1 MGRLQGKIAIIT
13 GSSSGIGK
21 TTAEVFSREGATVV
35 LVARREDRLR
45 EVKAGI
51 EAKGGTAEYIVADLV
66 VCSECEKVVDK
77 VIAKFGRIDILV
89 NNAGI
94 PDKHMPATRTSDEL
108 WDRVL
113 AVDLTSVFYLC
124 RATLKHMEDRRYGS
138 IINISS
144 IGARG
149 LAGAAYSSA
158 KAGLISL
165 TRNIAIQFAGRGIR
179 CNATL
184 PGPTPTELNT
194 PDALATFDP
203 EMPGITARHFDLSVP
218 ESNTEDQANAIL
230 FFASDESKALTG
242 QCLTVDNGATL

>member
-1 MGRLQGKIAIIT
+1 M
-13 GSSSGIGK
+13 
-21 TTAEVFSREGATVV
+21 V
-35 LVARREDRLR
+35 LVARREGRLR

-51 EAKGGTAEYIVADLV
+51 EAKGGAAEYIVADLTTR
-66 VCSECEKVVDK
+66 SACENVVDE
-77 VIAKFGRIDILV
+77 VVAKFGRIDILV

-94 PDKHMPATRTSDEL
+94 PDKHMPTTRTSDEL
-108 WDRVL
+108 WDRVI

-124 RATLKHMEDRRYGS
+124 RATLKHMEERSYGS

-165 TRNIAIQFAGRGIR
+165 TRNIAIQFAGKGIR

-194 PDALATFDP
+194 PEALATFDG
-203 EMPGITARHFDLSVP
+203 EMPAITARHFDLSVP
-218 ESNTEDQANAIL
+218 ESNTDDQANAIL
-230 FFASDESKALTG
+230 FFASDEFKALTG
-242 QCLTVDNGATL
+242 QCLAVDNGATL

>member
-1 MGRLQGKIAIIT
+1 MKRLEGKIAVVT
-13 GSSSGIGK
+13 GASSGIGE
-21 TTAEVFSREGATVV
+21 TTAKVFAREGATVV
-35 LVARREDRLR
+35 VVARREERLR
-45 EVKAGI
+45 KVVADI
-51 EAKGGTAEYIVADLV
+51 EAAGGAADLV
-66 VCSECEKVVDK
+66 VADLATLAGCEKTVDE
-77 VIAKFGRIDILV
+77 VIAKFGRIDVLV

-94 PDKHMPATRTSDEL
+94 PDRHMPTTRTSDEL
-108 WDRVL
+108 WNEVI
-113 AVDLTSVFYLC
+113 AVDLTGVFHLC
-124 RATLKHMEDRRYGS
+124 RAALKHMEARSYGS

-158 KAGLISL
+158 KAGLIAL
-165 TRNIAIQFAGRGIR
+165 TRNIAIQFAGKGIR

-194 PDALATFDP
+194 PEALAGFDK

-218 ESNTEDQANAIL
+218 EATTEDQAAAIL
-230 FFASDESKALTG
+230 FFACDESKAMTG

>member
-1 MGRLQGKIAIIT
+1 VGRLQGKVAIVT
-13 GSSSGIGK
+13 GASSGIGK
-21 TTAEVFSREGATVV
+21 TTAEVFAREGATVM
-35 LVARREDRLR
+35 LVARRADRLR

-51 EAKGGTAEYIVADLV
+51 EARGGAAEHIVADLV
-66 VCSECEKVVDK
+66 SRSECEKVVDE
-77 VIAKFGRIDILV
+77 VIARFGRIDVLV

-94 PDKHMPATRTSDEL
+94 PDRHMPTTRTSDEL
-108 WDRVL
+108 WDRVI

-124 RATLKHMEDRRYGS
+124 RATLKQMEKRNYGS

-165 TRNIAIQFAGRGIR
+165 TRNIAIQFAGKGIR

-194 PDALATFDP
+194 PEALATFDS

-242 QCLTVDNGATL
+242 QCLIVDNGATL

>member
-1 MGRLQGKIAIIT
+1 MGRLQGKIAIVT

-21 TTAEVFSREGATVV
+21 TTAEVFAREGATVV

-51 EAKGGTAEYIVADLV
+51 EAKGGAAEYFVADLV
-66 VCSECEKVVDK
+66 TRSECEMVVDN

-94 PDKHMPATRTSDEL
+94 PDKHMPTTRTSDEL
-108 WDRVL
+108 WDRVI

-124 RATLKHMEDRRYGS
+124 RATLKHMEERSYGS
-138 IINISS
+138 IVNISS

-165 TRNIAIQFAGRGIR
+165 TRNIAIQFAGKGIR

-194 PDALATFDP
+194 PEALATFDP

>member
-1 MGRLQGKIAIIT
+1 MGRLDGKIAIIT
-13 GSSSGIGK
+13 GSSSGIGE
-21 TTAEVFSREGATVV
+21 TTSKVFAREGATVV

-45 EVKAGI
+45 KVQSEI
-51 EAKGGTAEYIVADLV
+51 EAQGGKADIVVADL
-66 VCSECEKVVDK
+66 SKLADCEKVVAH
-77 VIAKFGRIDILV
+77 VIAKFGRIDVLV

-94 PDKHMPATRTSDEL
+94 PDRHMPTTRTSDEL
-108 WDRVL
+108 WDQVI
-113 AVDLTSVFYLC
+113 AVDLTAVFQLC
-124 RATLKHMEDRRYGS
+124 RATLRHMEARSYGS
-138 IINISS
+138 IVNISS

-158 KAGLISL
+158 KAGVISL
-165 TRNIAIQFAGRGIR
+165 TRNIAIQFAGKGIR

-194 PDALATFDP
+194 PEAMAGFDP

-218 ESNTEDQANAIL
+218 EADTEDQANAIL
-230 FFASDESKALTG
+230 FFASDESKAMTG

>member
-1 MGRLQGKIAIIT
+1 MGRLKGKIAIVT

-21 TTAEVFSREGATVV
+21 TTAEVFAREGATVV
-35 LVARREDRLR
+35 LVARRENRLSDLR
-45 EVKAGI
+45 AGI
-51 EAKGGTAEYIVADLV
+51 EANGGEAEYIVADLALR
-66 VCSECEKVVDK
+66 SECEKVVDD

-94 PDKHMPATRTSDEL
+94 PDRHMPTSRTSDEL
-108 WDRVL
+108 WDSVI

-124 RATLKHMEDRRYGS
+124 RATLKHMEERGSGS
-138 IINISS
+138 IVNISS

-158 KAGLISL
+158 KAGLLSL
-165 TRNIAIQFAGRGIR
+165 TRNIAIQYAGKNIR

-194 PDALATFDP
+194 PEALATFDP
-203 EMPGITARHFDLSVP
+203 EMPAITARHFDLSVP
-218 ESNTEDQANAIL
+218 ECSTEDQANAIL
-230 FFASDESKALTG
+230 FFASDESKGLTG
-242 QCLTVDNGATL
+242 QCLTVDNGGTL

>member
-1 MGRLQGKIAIIT
+1 MGRLQGKIAIVT
-13 GSSSGIGK
+13 GASSGIGK
-21 TTAEVFSREGATVV
+21 TTAEAFAREGATVV
-35 LVARREDRLR
+35 LAARREDRLR

-51 EAKGGTAEYIVADLV
+51 EAKGGAAEYIVADLTERRQCDKIVDSV
-66 VCSECEKVVDK
+66 V
-77 VIAKFGRIDILV
+77 AKFGRVDILV

-94 PDKHMPATRTSDEL
+94 PDKHMPTTRTSDEL
-108 WDRVL
+108 WDDVL
-113 AVDLTSVFYLC
+113 AIDLTAAFHLC
-124 RATLKHMEDRRYGS
+124 RAALKHMEERRYGS
-138 IINISS
+138 IVNISS

-165 TRNIAIQFAGRGIR
+165 TRNIAIQFAGKGIR

-194 PDALATFDP
+194 PEALATFDP
-203 EMPGITARHFDLSVP
+203 EMPAVTARHFDLSVP
-218 ESNTEDQANAIL
+218 ESDAEDQALAIL
-230 FFASDESKALTG
+230 FFASDESKAVTG

>member
-1 MGRLQGKIAIIT
+1 VGRLQGKVAIVT

-21 TTAEVFSREGATVV
+21 TTAEVFAREGATVV

-51 EAKGGTAEYIVADLV
+51 EAKGGAAEYIVADLV
-66 VCSECEKVVDK
+66 SRSACEKVVDE
-77 VIAKFGRIDILV
+77 VIARFGRIDILV

-94 PDKHMPATRTSDEL
+94 PDKHMPTTRTSDEL
-108 WDRVL
+108 WGRVI

-124 RATLKHMEDRRYGS
+124 RATLKHMEEHGYGS

-165 TRNIAIQFAGRGIR
+165 TRNIAIQFAGKGIR

-184 PGPTPTELNT
+184 PGPTPTELNA
-194 PDALATFDP
+194 PEALATFDP

-218 ESNTEDQANAIL
+218 ESDTEDQANAIL

>member
-1 MGRLQGKIAIIT
+1 MGRLTGKVAIVT
-13 GSSSGIGK
+13 GASSGIGEM
-21 TTAEVFSREGATVV
+21 TARVFAREGASVI
-35 LVARREDRLR
+35 LVARREARLH
-45 EVKAGI
+45 KI
-51 EAKGGTAEYIVADLV
+51 CAEIAEEGLQADYVVADLTL
-66 VCSECEKVVDK
+66 EDNCEKVVQH
-77 VIAKFGRIDILV
+77 VLAREGRIDILV

-94 PDKHMPATRTSDEL
+94 PDKHMPTTRTSNAL
-108 WDRVL
+108 WDNVI

-124 RATLKHMEDRRYGS
+124 RAALKPMEAASSGS

-158 KAGLISL
+158 KAGLLAL
-165 TRNIAIQFAGRGIR
+165 TRNIAIQFAGKGIR

-194 PDALATFDP
+194 PEALATFDA
-203 EMPGITARHFDLSVP
+203 EMPHITARHFDLSVP
-218 ESNTEDQANAIL
+218 ESTVLDQANAIL
-230 FFASDESKALTG
+230 FFACDESRAITG